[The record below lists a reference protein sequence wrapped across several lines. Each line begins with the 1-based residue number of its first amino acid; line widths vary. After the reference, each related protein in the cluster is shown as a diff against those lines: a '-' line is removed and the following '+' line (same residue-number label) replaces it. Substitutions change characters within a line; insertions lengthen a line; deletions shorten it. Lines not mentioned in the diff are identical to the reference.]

1 MEVFDG
7 VIGVLDG
14 QFWIASDPDDIGPD
28 MFAAFVGQR
37 NGLLGAA
44 EEGQL
49 RLITGKADGDVGFAV
64 HVVESEPGL
73 DDSWEDCVEVSFSP
87 RTPAVGFFDWDFNVV
102 FEIPLGAQ
110 AYRVRYAGRAMD
122 AGQIGTEMDTY
133 ALWFWPAPAAPD
145 AVVKQTSGS
154 AAYWHAEMARESSL
168 RSQASED

>member
-1 MEVFDG
+1 MQVFDG
-7 VIGVLDG
+7 VVPVLDG
-14 QFWIASDPDDIGPD
+14 QFGIASDADDIGPD
-28 MFAAFVGQR
+28 MFAAFVGQQ

-64 HVVESEPGL
+64 QVVESEPEL

-87 RTPAVGFFDWDFNVV
+87 RTPVVGFFDWDFNVV

-110 AYRVRYAGRAMD
+110 TYRVRYAGRAMD
-122 AGQIGTEMDTY
+122 AGQAGPEMDTY
-133 ALWFWPAPAAPD
+133 ALWFWPAPPVPD

-154 AAYWHAEMARESSL
+154 AAYWHAAIARENAA
-168 RSQASED
+168 RSEASED